1 MSDNDILGIDI
12 PILENEEMWAQRAID
27 ERIKGKYKVSY
38 YNSGQM
44 VAHKWFDT
52 FKEATDFSVYSVKT
66 GDVIE
71 VKWYPN
77 ES

>member
-1 MSDNDILGIDI
+1 MSDI
-12 PILENEEMWAQRAID
+12 PILEGEEMWAQEAID
-27 ERIKGKYKVSY
+27 RPKGKYKVTY
-38 YNSGQM
+38 YLTAGNVVGF
-44 VAHKWFDT
+44 KWFDT
-52 FKEATDFSVYSVKT
+52 FNDASAFSLKVKT

>member
-1 MSDNDILGIDI
+1 MTNDI
-12 PILENEEMWAQRAID
+12 PILEGEEMWAQEEID
-27 ERIKGKYKVSY
+27 RPKGKYKVSY
-38 YNSGQM
+38 YTTAGND
-44 VAHKWFDT
+44 VAFKWFKT
-52 FKEATDFSVYSVKT
+52 FSEASEFSLKVRT

>member
-1 MSDNDILGIDI
+1 MSDKK
-12 PILENEEMWAQRAID
+12 EEWKTADRVG
-27 ERIKGKYKVSY
+27 RYKVTY
-38 YNSGQM
+38 YSTGQM
-44 VAHKWFDT
+44 VLHKWFDT
-52 FKEATDFSVYSVKT
+52 FSEASEFSVHSVKT

>member
-1 MSDNDILGIDI
+1 MRTNDLNI
-12 PILENEEMWAQRAID
+12 PILEGEEMWAQEAID
-27 ERIKGKYKVSY
+27 KPKGKYKVSY
-38 YNSGQM
+38 YVGGGM
-44 VAHKWFDT
+44 TVGFRWFDN
-52 FKEATDFSVYSVKT
+52 FKEATDFSLKVKT

>member
-1 MSDNDILGIDI
+1 MTNNI
-12 PILENEEMWAQRAID
+12 PILEGEEMWAQEAID
-27 ERIKGKYKVSY
+27 RPKGKYKVSY
-38 YNSGQM
+38 YMGSGM
-44 VAHKWFDT
+44 RVAFKWFDT
-52 FKEATDFSVYSVKT
+52 FNEASEFSLKVKT

>member
-1 MSDNDILGIDI
+1 MRTNDLNI
-12 PILENEEMWAQRAID
+12 PILEGEEMWAQEAID
-27 ERIKGKYKVSY
+27 KPKGKYKVSY
-38 YNSGQM
+38 YVGGGM
-44 VAHKWFDT
+44 TVGFKWFDT
-52 FKEATDFSVYSVKT
+52 FTEASDFSLKVKT

>member
-12 PILENEEMWAQRAID
+12 PILEGEETWTQRIID
-27 ERIKGKYKVSY
+27 ERQKGKYKVSY
-38 YNSGQM
+38 YNTGQS
-44 VAHKWFDT
+44 VAFKWFDS
-52 FKEATDFSVYSVKT
+52 FKEATDFCVYTVKT

>member
-1 MSDNDILGIDI
+1 MSDNDIPGIDI
-12 PILENEEMWAQRAID
+12 PILEGEETWVQRIID
-27 ERIKGKYKVSY
+27 ERKNGQYKVSY
-38 YNSGQM
+38 YNTGQM
-44 VAHKWFDT
+44 VNYKWFNT
-52 FKEATDFSVYSVKT
+52 FAEATDFCVRSVKT

>member
-1 MSDNDILGIDI
+1 MSG
-12 PILENEEMWAQRAID
+12 
-27 ERIKGKYKVSY
+27 GSSSV
-38 YNSGQM
+38 GF
-44 VAHKWFDT
+44 KWFDT
-52 FKEATDFSVYSVKT
+52 FSEASEFSLKIKT

>member
-1 MSDNDILGIDI
+1 MRTNDLNI
-12 PILENEEMWAQRAID
+12 PILEGEEMWAQEAID
-27 ERIKGKYKVSY
+27 KPKGKYKVSY
-38 YNSGQM
+38 YVGGGM
-44 VAHKWFDT
+44 TVGFKWFDT
-52 FKEATDFSVYSVKT
+52 FSEASDFSLKVKT